1 MESAQ
6 NNEQENERNA
16 NTNDHTRNEH
26 EEELTE
32 TVESISMDNNG
43 AKPGE
48 VVPNESLEIPTPVAE
63 LQENQ
68 YAPESDSTTGSSSAT
83 PFLSPV
89 GELTDDSPSDDMSAY
104 FTPPDEGLP
113 ITAETASEGQTVL
126 SSPESDR
133 GDSHRRYAYPEIE
146 LGDIHKVDP
155 VVFLTR
161 VRNTYT
167 FIKSYYL
174 YVKITGC

>member
-6 NNEQENERNA
+6 NNEQEDIDERNA
-16 NTNDHTRNEH
+16 NTNDNIELDEVSRNEQ

-48 VVPNESLEIPTPVAE
+48 VVPNESLEIPTLFAE

-89 GELTDDSPSDDMSAY
+89 GELTDDSPSDEMSAY

-155 VVFLTR
+155 VVFLK
-161 VRNTYT
+161 N
-167 FIKSYYL
+167 L
-174 YVKITGC
+174 YIY

>member
-1 MESAQ
+1 VESAQ
-6 NNEQENERNA
+6 NNEQEDERNA
-16 NTNDHTRNEH
+16 NRNEQ

-43 AKPGE
+43 AKLDE
-48 VVPNESLEIPTPVAE
+48 VVPNESLEIPTPFAE

-89 GELTDDSPSDDMSAY
+89 GELTDDSPSDEMSAY

-113 ITAETASEGQTVL
+113 ITAEAASEGQTVL

-133 GDSHRRYAYPEIE
+133 GDSHRRYAYPEIK

-155 VVFLTR
+155 VSYFLDSRT
-161 VRNTYT
+161 
-167 FIKSYYL
+167 KYL
-174 YVKITGC
+174 YIY

>member
-1 MESAQ
+1 VESAQ
-6 NNEQENERNA
+6 NNEQEDERNA
-16 NTNDHTRNEH
+16 NTNGNIDLDEVSRNEQQQ
-26 EEELTE
+26 ELTE
-32 TVESISMDNNG
+32 MVESISMDNNG

-48 VVPNESLEIPTPVAE
+48 VVPNESLEIPTPFAE

-89 GELTDDSPSDDMSAY
+89 GELADDSPSDEMSAY

-167 FIKSYYL
+167 FIKSYY
-174 YVKITGC
+174 